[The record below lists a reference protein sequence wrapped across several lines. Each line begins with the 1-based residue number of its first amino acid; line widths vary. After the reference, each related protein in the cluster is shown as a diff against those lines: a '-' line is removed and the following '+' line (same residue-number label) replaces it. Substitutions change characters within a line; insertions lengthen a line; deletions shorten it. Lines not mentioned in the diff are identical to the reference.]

1 MAGAEPSGNWTR
13 AWPLASDSPYRVPL
27 WPIVH
32 TLLPA
37 TIGGPLEWALVVHNT
52 RSGVGPDG
60 LTLTAVIPDIHGTY
74 TTLEVKASPLLG
86 EHTDEVLL
94 DLGYTQQQI
103 EHLHQARA
111 V

>member
-1 MAGAEPSGNWTR
+1 MS
-13 AWPLASDSPYRVPL
+13 V
-27 WPIVH
+27 
-32 TLLPA
+32 
-37 TIGGPLEWALVVHNT
+37 
-52 RSGVGPDG
+52 
-60 LTLTAVIPDIHGTY
+60 DI
-74 TTLEVKASPLLG
+74 KASPLLG